1 MSASLHSLIGSHP
14 AGIDQA
20 RRLVPEGTP
29 LLDTCIISNPEG
41 TQLFLQ
47 HLRPI
52 LDDER
57 QMLETFDDYLFE
69 PLNSQNPIQ
78 MSCVERGLYFSIQRS
93 LQNYSSRAR
102 TLRKDQGKT
111 SLGEIRCH
119 DLP

>member
-69 PLNSQNPIQ
+69 PLSSQNAIQ
-78 MSCVERGLYFSIQRS
+78 MSCVERGLYWLCYR
-93 LQNYSSRAR
+93 
-102 TLRKDQGKT
+102 
-111 SLGEIRCH
+111 
-119 DLP
+119 